1 MNIFK
6 REISWESQHIE
17 LTGEDVDENEE
28 VNEVY
33 DDGFSEEKEMPAIMS
48 TPWGPFR
55 VNDKMNPYRQFE
67 FWMGHTNFNI
77 DKEAKDIL
85 DNTLGVEVLFIIS
98 PLRFMVAKG
107 KMFEWRDVR
116 IAIEKGLCGKH
127 VADEQIESI
136 QDPDICEK
144 IGKLKEDL
152 IKAFDHWAI
161 YVFPNGECMYTYT
174 KDETPEEFERFLND
188 VLLYEQSEELSGGI
202 LLQSDIMQD

>member
-1 MNIFK
+1 MRK
-6 REISWESQHIE
+6 EISWESQHLEI
-17 LTGEDVDENEE
+17 LGETLEEKDDVD
-28 VNEVY
+28 EVY
-33 DDGFSEEKEMPAIMS
+33 DDGFDDEKELQAIMS

-77 DKEAKDIL
+77 DQAAKDVL

-127 VADEQIESI
+127 VVDEQIESI
-136 QDPDICEK
+136 QDADVREK
-144 IGKLKEDL
+144 IGKVKDDL

-161 YVFPNGECMYTYT
+161 YVFPNGEYDSSHV
-174 KDETPEEFERFLND
+174 KDENEGEFEKFMEH
-188 VLLYEQSEELSGGI
+188 VELYKKSVELSGGL
-202 LLQSDIMQD
+202 LLQSDIMQH